1 MRNSINLKYLLIFII
16 PIFGKAIIFLAL
28 FFVPATSTVF
38 SQEIGIPNFWDPNER
53 FIKPA
58 TTKLGNI
65 RFITTTDF
73 PPFSFV
79 RGEKQISGFHIDLAR
94 AICSELG
101 MLSACQIQALPWSEH
116 ESAMA
121 KDVDTVLISGLSID
135 AASRQ
140 KYAFTRAYLNL
151 PGRFVGRKTNLVR
164 EPLYHNLSGKIVGI
178 VSGTAHEAFL
188 VSNFGRSYLRAFLD
202 QDAALNALKNKE
214 VEVVFSDSLSVSFWL
229 HSKQSE
235 NCCEFTGGPYL
246 SSDYFG
252 KGLSIAVSPKNKKL
266 LSALNFALRAIS
278 DKGTFSELYLRYFPE
293 SLF

>member
-1 MRNSINLKYLLIFII
+1 MTNPVKLDILLTLVNSL
-16 PIFGKAIIFLAL
+16 FGKAVIFLAL
-28 FFVPATSTVF
+28 FFALITNIAM

-121 KDVDTVLISGLSID
+121 KDADTVLISGLSID
-135 AASRQ
+135 AASRR

-151 PGRFVGRKTNLVR
+151 PGRFVGRKTNPVR
-164 EPLYHNLSGKIVGI
+164 EPLYHNLSGKIVGF
-178 VSGTAHEAFL
+178 VDGTAHEAFL

-202 QDAALNALKNKE
+202 QDAALKALKNKE
-214 VEVVFSDSLSVSFWL
+214 VEVVFSNSLLVSFWL
-229 HSKQSE
+229 HSKQSD

-252 KGLSIAVSPKNKKL
+252 KGLAIAVNPKNKEL
-266 LSALNFALRAIS
+266 LRALNFALRTIS
-278 DKGTFSELYLRYFPE
+278 DNGTFSELYLRYFPE
-293 SLF
+293 SLY

>member
-1 MRNSINLKYLLIFII
+1 MKKSIKSNCLLKFII
-16 PIFGKAIIFLAL
+16 LWFRKVCVFLAA
-28 FFVPATSTVF
+28 FVFSATSTVF

-58 TTKLGNI
+58 TTKLENI

-121 KDVDTVLISGLSID
+121 KDVNTVLISGLSID
-135 AASRQ
+135 ATSRQ
-140 KYAFTRAYLNL
+140 KYAFTRTYLNL
-151 PGRFVGRKTNLVR
+151 PGRFVGRKTNPVR
-164 EPLYHNLSGKIVGI
+164 EPLYHNLSGKIVGF
-178 VSGTAHEAFL
+178 VNGTAHEAFL

-202 QDAALNALKNKE
+202 QDAALKALKNKE
-214 VEVVFSDSLSVSFWL
+214 VEVVFSDSLLVSFWL
-229 HSKQSE
+229 HSKQSDS
-235 NCCEFTGGPYL
+235 CCEFTGGPYL
-246 SSDYFG
+246 SPDYFG
-252 KGLSIAVSPKNKKL
+252 KGLAIAVSPKNKEL

-278 DKGTFSELYLRYFPE
+278 DKRAFSELYLRYFPE
-293 SLF
+293 SLY

>member
-1 MRNSINLKYLLIFII
+1 MKKSVKSPCILTFIYSL
-16 PIFGKAIIFLAL
+16 FGKIGVFLA
-28 FFVPATSTVF
+28 FFLVSTASTVF

-53 FIKPA
+53 FIKPPI
-58 TTKLGNI
+58 TKLGNI

-101 MLSACQIQALPWSEH
+101 ILSACQIQALPWSEH
-116 ESAMA
+116 ESAMV
-121 KDVDTVLISGLSID
+121 KDADTVLISGLSID
-135 AASRQ
+135 ATSRQ
-140 KYAFTRAYLNL
+140 KYAFTRTYLNL
-151 PGRFVGRKTNLVR
+151 PGRFVGRKTNPIR
-164 EPLYHNLSGKIVGI
+164 EPLYHNLSGKIVGF
-178 VSGTAHEAFL
+178 VDGTAHEAFL

-202 QDAALNALKNKE
+202 QDAALKALKNKE
-214 VEVVFSDSLSVSFWL
+214 VEVVFSDSLLMAYWL

-246 SSDYFG
+246 SPDYFG
-252 KGLSIAVSPKNKKL
+252 KGLAIAVNPKNKEL
-266 LSALNFALRAIS
+266 LSALNFALRSIS

-293 SLF
+293 SLY

>member
-1 MRNSINLKYLLIFII
+1 MKKSIISNYLLKFTNLL
-16 PIFGKAIIFLAL
+16 FGKVFVFLAI
-28 FFVPATSTVF
+28 FVFSATSTAF
-38 SQEIGIPNFWDPNER
+38 PQEISIPNFWDPNER

-79 RGEKQISGFHIDLAR
+79 RGEKQISGFHVDLAR

-121 KDVDTVLISGLSID
+121 KDADTVLISGLSID
-135 AASRQ
+135 ATSRQ
-140 KYAFTRAYLNL
+140 KYAFTRTYLNL
-151 PGRFVGRKTNLVR
+151 PGRFVGRKTNPVR
-164 EPLYHNLSGKIVGI
+164 EPLYHNLSGKVVGF

-188 VSNFGRSYLRAFLD
+188 VSNFGRSYLQAFLD
-202 QDAALNALKNKE
+202 QDAALKALKNKK
-214 VEVVFSDSLSVSFWL
+214 VDVVFSDSLLVSFWL
-229 HSKQSE
+229 HSKQSD

-252 KGLSIAVSPKNKKL
+252 KGLAIAVNSKNKEL
-266 LSALNFALRAIS
+266 LRALNFALRAVN
-278 DKGTFSELYLRYFPE
+278 DKGAFSELYLRYFPE
-293 SLF
+293 SLY